1 MTLCRV
7 GNGITD
13 IRGGTGGVYFSRD
26 KSGLHMS
33 RKPRTIKR
41 RTPAQDKQRK
51 AFAAAR
57 TYCRSQLTA
66 DQPKEWLNRC
76 VSYNIY
82 RALNDLAPKTPPTD
96 YQISTL

>member
-1 MTLCRV
+1 MTLCRT

-33 RKPRTIKR
+33 RKPRAIRR

-51 AFAAAR
+51 AFISAR
-57 TYCRSQLTA
+57 NFCHNQLNTEK
-66 DQPKEWLNRC
+66 PKDWLNRC

-82 RALNDLAPKTPPTD
+82 RALNDLEPQTPPTD
-96 YQISTL
+96 YQIPTL